1 MAIQG
6 IPCSISVRYVI
17 WISIFLAYPLSIHA
31 QNNAVPAPEKTAPT
45 QTMRFSTVGDA
56 IDAHDG
62 EIAYFNGVYYLY
74 GTSYDCGFEWG
85 NKQAPFCGFKSY
97 SSTDLVNWT
106 DRGSLF
112 DAKTDVWQTKC
123 NGSTYGCFRPHV
135 IYNKETKQYV
145 LWINVYDNVS
155 GYRVFTSPTPTGPF
169 AEQAQPK
176 LGVNT
181 DAPSAGLN
189 NGDHDTFVDDDGT
202 AYLAYTDWRSNGA
215 IVIEQLSG
223 DYLTGTGKQVKNIT
237 SGQTEA
243 PALFK
248 RNGTYYLLY
257 SDPNC
262 GYCSGTGTSYKTAP
276 SPLGPWS
283 EGKKI
288 SDNSCGGQ
296 PSFVSTF
303 ALASGNVY
311 LYGSDLWNNGAKN
324 EALANYYWAPLRFNA
339 DGSIKPIDCSSQL
352 PVANSIQA
360 KGTTSALPRNASG
373 TQSDHSETNTETY
386 FRQCDIKSGIAHAQ
400 SFQADRSGRLDT
412 LRFNAFTTTHQDTG
426 LQVSI
431 YKAGADAKPQG
442 QPLFTTLIPAGKIGW
457 SPRQVSIAPNIVLK
471 RNSVYCFVVSSVV
484 NKGCYGILYA
494 STGDHPFFTDLNG
507 SGWKWEEGK
516 QMKYSLVFSH

>member
-1 MAIQG
+1 MANQCIL
-6 IPCSISVRYVI
+6 SIMNVRYSVLV
-17 WISIFLAYPLSIHA
+17 SILLIHPLLTQA
-31 QNNAVPAPEKTAPT
+31 QHNNPETGAPT
-45 QTMRFSTVGDA
+45 QTMHFSTAGDA

-106 DRGSLF
+106 DRGPLF
-112 DAKTDVWQTKC
+112 DAKSDVWQMRC

-135 IYNKETKQYV
+135 IYNRKTKRYV

-155 GYRVFTSPTPTGPF
+155 GYRVFTSANPTGPF

-176 LGVNT
+176 LGVNN

-202 AYLAYTDWRSNGA
+202 AYLAYTDWRSKGA
-215 IVIEQLSG
+215 IVIEQLSK
-223 DYLTGTGKQVKNIT
+223 DYLTGTGKLVKNIT

-303 ALASGNVY
+303 ALATGNVY

-324 EALANYYWAPLRFNA
+324 EALANYFWAPLSFNA
-339 DGSIKPIDCSSQL
+339 DGSIKPIDCSNQL
-352 PVANSIQA
+352 PVA
-360 KGTTSALPRNASG
+360 SG
-373 TQSDHSETNTETY
+373 TSGDHAETNGETY
-386 FRQCDIKSGIAHAQ
+386 FRQCDIRSGTAHAQ
-400 SFQADRSGRLDT
+400 AFQANRGGRLDT

-426 LQVSI
+426 LQISI
-431 YKAGADAKPQG
+431 YEAGADAGPQG
-442 QPLFTTLIPAGKIGW
+442 QPLFTTLIPSGQIGW
-457 SPRQVSIAPNIVLK
+457 SPRQISIAPNIVLRK
-471 RNSVYCFVVSSVV
+471 NSVYCFVLSSEV
-484 NKGCYGILYA
+484 NNGCYGILYA
-494 STGDHPFFTDLNG
+494 STGDQPFYTQLNG
-507 SGWKWEEGK
+507 SGWKREEGK